1 MHVRKEWIISI
12 IISGC
17 LFFPWLFMNLF
28 SKCGCQQVNVVKY
41 FLAVTFTA
49 KSCSLWVGR
58 LWTGQVFVFKF
69 IYYESSSRTLE
80 KWHVQT
86 QFPILSSL
94 LKCFLSASY
103 VYLKKINSSI
113 FFRNTPWWNRVLCF
127 LFNPSLNKISHDQSI
142 NINRDKGNFGKCQ
155 YSERPK
161 VSSNWN

>member
-12 IISGC
+12 IISGR

-49 KSCSLWVGR
+49 KSCSHWVGR

-86 QFPILSSL
+86 QFPVLLICSSL

-103 VYLKKINSSI
+103 VYLKKDKRFN
-113 FFRNTPWWNRVLCF
+113 FFFLILHAETKCCF
-127 LFNPSLNKISHDQSI
+127 LFNPSLSKISHNQST
-142 NINRDKGNFGKCQ
+142 NINGDKGNFEKCQ
-155 YSERPK
+155 YS
-161 VSSNWN
+161 